1 MHLLLYPANPKVAKV
16 WLKRAGLSGT
26 AVVGGGIVAAIL
38 KYSERVLPAG
48 SVDTTYF
55 YIAMTLAIVTALPL
69 LLQPIVM
76 SVGIAQL
83 GMAASYVYVVYAFR
97 PLFPLPSLRMVLIA
111 VVAILL
117 VAFSLMFSAGAS
129 FYFKHG
135 TKLDRVAACAFAA
148 IFYFVSL
155 APFPSLLR

>member
-1 MHLLLYPANPKVAKV
+1 MHLSLYPANPKVAAT

-26 AVVGGGIVAAIL
+26 AVVGGGVIAAIL
-38 KYSERVLPAG
+38 KYSQKVLPAG

-55 YIAMTLAIVTALPL
+55 YIAMTLAVVTALPL
-69 LLQPIVM
+69 LLQPIVL

-97 PLFPLPSLRMVLIA
+97 PLFPLPLLRVVLIA

-117 VAFSLMFSAGAS
+117 IAFTFIFSAGAS
-129 FYFKHG
+129 FTFRHG
-135 TKLDRVAACAFAA
+135 TRVDRATVCALAA
-148 IFYFVSL
+148 IFYFIAL
-155 APFPSLLR
+155 APFTSLLR